1 MAICQDGKKKEPFQS
16 RLFGE
21 RCFSSVQAEIAA
33 LFLLRLPLGRFNVVY
48 YISSDLE
55 ALAKTMLQRI
65 EINYNLALIE
75 EPEVVAGAASA
86 ELISEAHLSEMS
98 KVGLVH
104 PFVKKDDEL
113 REILR
118 PEAQ

>member
-1 MAICQDGKKKEPFQS
+1 M
-16 RLFGE
+16 
-21 RCFSSVQAEIAA
+21 
-33 LFLLRLPLGRFNVVY
+33 
-48 YISSDLE
+48 
-55 ALAKTMLQRI
+55 TW
-65 EINYNLALIE
+65 
-75 EPEVVAGAASA
+75 VVAGAASA

-118 PEAQ
+118 PVAQ

>member
-1 MAICQDGKKKEPFQS
+1 MVICQDGKKKSRFRS
-16 RLFGE
+16 RLFDG
-21 RCFSSVQAEIAA
+21 RCFRSQAKVAA

-55 ALAKTMLQRI
+55 ALVKTMLQRI
-65 EINYNLALIE
+65 EIKYNLALIE
-75 EPEVVAGAASA
+75 ELEVVAGAASA

-98 KVGLVH
+98 KVGLVY

>member
-1 MAICQDGKKKEPFQS
+1 MVICQDGKKKEPFQS
-16 RLFGE
+16 RLFGG
-21 RCFSSVQAEIAA
+21 RYFSSVQAEIAA

-55 ALAKTMLQRI
+55 ALVKTMLQRI

-75 EPEVVAGAASA
+75 RPEAVTGAASA